1 MLYRFKLYTLHS
13 ESPGSWKRNGSTRGT
28 AKSHKLSYSCHC
40 FRFPL
45 PRDQQGRKE
54 VIIVADV
61 IYPDHQEETGLLVH
75 AGEGK
80 NTLGNQQ
87 VHWRHLLVLP
97 CLTLMVNR
105 QMQQITAPRR
115 SVLSGVKFLVTRS
128 GQPPEI
134 HCQGR
139 GESRCAANITRAEKL

>member
-1 MLYRFKLYTLHS
+1 MGARPKALPAMLTITPMGLLRKFMLYRFKLYTLHS

-80 NTLGNQQ
+80 NTLGN
-87 VHWRHLLVLP
+87 
-97 CLTLMVNR
+97 
-105 QMQQITAPRR
+105 
-115 SVLSGVKFLVTRS
+115 
-128 GQPPEI
+128 
-134 HCQGR
+134 
-139 GESRCAANITRAEKL
+139 